1 MKKASICLTAAVLA
15 GVLAACSSD
24 GNIAED
30 FEDSLDESAEESIAQ
45 SLEEINSLGNESM
58 TESDIGTG
66 TGTEPAGSSESVIID
81 GISYFVGDTYTFGN
95 YGEGNISWIILDIDG
110 DNVMLLSEY
119 AIENKQFNEE
129 LVETSWEDCSVRSW
143 LNSEFIDSAFT
154 EDEIAMILDT
164 DVLSSANPEFG
175 IQSGEDTVDK
185 VFLLSVDEFE
195 SLVPEEYRCCLVTD
209 YAWKNNV
216 CRYSPD
222 DYCDWYL
229 RTPGTS
235 EKMVTY
241 VSYNGIAYTPGR
253 DVSFGIC
260 GLRPA
265 MWISIADKI
274 GVLSNAN

>member
-1 MKKASICLTAAVLA
+1 MKREFIEKASICLTAAVLA
-15 GVLAACSSD
+15 GALAGCSSD
-24 GNIAED
+24 GNIEQHSED
-30 FEDSLDESAEESIAQ
+30 LQNESAEESIVR
-45 SLEEINSLGNESM
+45 SLEETNSVGNESM

-66 TGTEPAGSSESVIID
+66 TGNETETEPAGSSESVIID
-81 GISYFVGDTYTFGN
+81 GITYSVGDTYTFGN
-95 YGEGNISWIILDIDG
+95 YGEGDISWIILDIDG

-119 AIENKQFNEE
+119 AIENKPFNDEW
-129 LVETSWEDCSVRSW
+129 VETSWEDCSVRSW

-154 EDEIAMILDT
+154 EDERAMICDT
-164 DVLSSANPEFG
+164 DVISSANPEFG

-209 YAWKNNV
+209 YAWRNNV

-222 DYCDWYL
+222 NYCDWFL

-235 EKMVTY
+235 ERVVVYVTY
-241 VSYNGIAYTPGR
+241 NGAAYTPGH
-253 DVSFGIC
+253 DVSFGVS

-265 MWISIADKI
+265 MWINIAD
-274 GVLSNAN
+274 